1 MATPADWTRTLAA
14 SFVRGSI
21 ATAIVAALQEQRQGE
36 QLLKSA
42 ALGGAALSAAVA
54 VEQLIFNQEPK
65 MGKKKKK
72 GGKNKANAA
81 TPDLAAMQAW
91 LQAQT
96 AQPTGLAAL
105 TPSQQ
110 LLAGVLVG
118 AALAWVLG
126 DEALRAKL
134 LRAGM
139 QLYGSVAGGLEEVKE
154 QMADIQA
161 ELEAQRANAA

>member
-1 MATPADWTRTLAA
+1 M
-14 SFVRGSI
+14 
-21 ATAIVAALQEQRQGE
+21 
-36 QLLKSA
+36 
-42 ALGGAALSAAVA
+42 
-54 VEQLIFNQEPK
+54 
-65 MGKKKKK
+65 
-72 GGKNKANAA
+72 
-81 TPDLAAMQAW
+81 
-91 LQAQT
+91 
-96 AQPTGLAAL
+96 
-105 TPSQQ
+105 
-110 LLAGVLVG
+110 LVG